1 MTDSGEI
8 NLAPKISVVI
18 PVYGSGRCLAELLR
32 RADAACQA
40 ASCAAPQ
47 FVLVDDNGPG
57 DAWSEICSIAAVRDN
72 TLGIQL
78 MRNFGQHNAI
88 MCGFKYCSG
97 DVIITMDDDLQHPPE
112 CLPELISGLR
122 LQNADLIYGNYDSK
136 KHAVGRNLGSAVV
149 NWFFRL
155 VFRIPVTLTS
165 FRCLRRELVQA
176 VLRYDLNFTFIDGL
190 LAWNTS
196 RIGSVIVPHAARL
209 DGRSGY
215 TLRKLFVLAM
225 NMFTNFSL
233 LPLQVV
239 SMLGLLAAGG
249 GLCLGLWYLIAAI
262 MNWLVV
268 PGYASI
274 IVAVLVLGGL
284 QLLSLGV
291 IGEYIG
297 RLHLNV
303 NRKPQYVV
311 RCLTDTSIVSHAG
324 RHCSDT
330 RLN

>member
-1 MTDSGEI
+1 MTQPIEMSLPGR
-8 NLAPKISVVI
+8 ISVVI
-18 PVYGSGRCLAELLR
+18 PVYGPGKCLTELIR

-40 ASCAAPQ
+40 VGADPIQ

-57 DAWSEICSIAAVRDN
+57 DAWTEICRLAAARKEI
-72 TLGIQL
+72 LGIQL

-97 DVIITMDDDLQHPPE
+97 DIIITMDDDLQHPPE
-112 CLPELISGLR
+112 SLPALIAAL
-122 LQNADLIYGNYDSK
+122 LMQNADLVYGNYDSK
-136 KHAVGRNLGSAVV
+136 KHAAGRNLGSAVI

-155 VFRIPVTLTS
+155 VFRTPVTLTS
-165 FRCLRRELVQA
+165 FRCMRRELVQA

-196 RIGSVIVPHAARL
+196 RIGSVIVPHSARH

-215 TLRKLFVLAM
+215 TLRKLIVLAM

-233 LPLQVV
+233 LPLQMV
-239 SMLGLLAAGG
+239 SLLGLLAAGG
-249 GLCLGLWYLIAAI
+249 GLFLGFWYLIAAI

-268 PGYASI
+268 PGYAST

-311 RCLTDTSIVSHAG
+311 RASTDRTGPVEVQ
-324 RHCSDT
+324 
-330 RLN
+330 

>member
-1 MTDSGEI
+1 MCSSDLAAMTGMI
-8 NLAPKISVVI
+8 NNQV
-18 PVYGSGRCLAELLR
+18 
-32 RADAACQA
+32 DAAF
-40 ASCAAPQ
+40 ASSIS
-47 FVLVDDNGPG
+47 GPLYQL
-57 DAWSEICSIAAVRDN
+57 ASSPR
-72 TLGIQL
+72 GIQ
-78 MRNFGQHNAI
+78 
-88 MCGFKYCSG
+88 YP
-97 DVIITMDDDLQHPPE
+97 TMDHKDKAGWERVKKVAPFFVPFMGTE
-112 CLPELISGLR
+112 GAAMSKENPVEAATYPYPILIAYEK
-122 LQNADLIYGNYDSK
+122 QNADLVYGNYDSK
-136 KHAVGRNLGSAVV
+136 KHAAGRNLGSAVI

-155 VFRIPVTLTS
+155 VFRTPVTLTS
-165 FRCLRRELVQA
+165 FRCMRRELVQA

-196 RIGSVIVPHAARL
+196 RIGSVIVPHSARH

-215 TLRKLFVLAM
+215 TLRKLIVLAM

-233 LPLQVV
+233 LPLQMV
-239 SMLGLLAAGG
+239 SLLGLLAAGG
-249 GLCLGLWYLIAAI
+249 GLFLGFWYLIAAI

-268 PGYASI
+268 PGYAST

-311 RCLTDTSIVSHAG
+311 RASTDRTGPVEVQ
-324 RHCSDT
+324 
-330 RLN
+330 

>member
-1 MTDSGEI
+1 LTQPIEMP
-8 NLAPKISVVI
+8 LAGRISVVI
-18 PVYGSGRCLAELLR
+18 PVYGSGNCLAELIR
-32 RADAACQA
+32 RADTACQTL
-40 ASCAAPQ
+40 SHAPIQ

-57 DAWSEICSIAAVRDN
+57 DAWAEICRLAAARDQ

-88 MCGFKYCSG
+88 MCGFRYCSG

-112 CLPELISGLR
+112 SLPALIESLR
-122 LQNADLIYGNYDSK
+122 LQNADLVYGNYDSK
-136 KHAVGRNLGSAVV
+136 KHAAGRNLGSAVI

-155 VFRIPVTLTS
+155 VFRVPVKLTS
-165 FRCLRRELVQA
+165 FRCMRRELVQA

-196 RIGSVIVPHAARL
+196 RIGSVIVPHSARH

-233 LPLQVV
+233 LPLQMV
-239 SMLGLLAAGG
+239 SLLGLVAAGG
-249 GLCLGLWYLIAAI
+249 GLFLGFWYLIAAL

-311 RCLTDTSIVSHAG
+311 RKSTGCTETVQVK
-324 RHCSDT
+324 
-330 RLN
+330 